1 MNDPGLDDPIA
12 DAADAVQDK
21 YNYSGDADAGADE
34 TEQEEER
41 SFLRPARWWWAST
54 AFPLVAGTFG
64 PMANAFSV
72 CALVE
77 NWRVEIPPGG
87 TEEHGID
94 IADPRWL
101 IAVNAVSL
109 VFALIANL
117 TLLLNMAQRIPFKI
131 AQPFTIAGFWL
142 ASILLI
148 ALIIVAGSDDSKH
161 FRAPGVKDQA
171 LTQAYYYA
179 IFAAGLYQMIS
190 YLMMFTIYGALKGHY
205 SKEFKLTISQRTLM
219 LQTISFMV
227 YLLLGALVYS
237 HIEGWKFL
245 DAVYWADFTL
255 LTIGIGDDYTP
266 ATHTGRALLFP
277 FAIGGIVI
285 LGLVVGS
292 IRSLVLERTKKKLG
306 ARMTEKTRRKVVAR
320 IQKAEQ
326 KNADAGG
333 NYINKI
339 KGLNKDTAKCLT
351 MDPNDHNQ
359 SEKRRR
365 QAEFNAMREV
375 QWIASRERK
384 WVGLTISGLAW
395 LFLWLIG
402 AVIFWKAEKNQ
413 DWTYFEGIY
422 FAYTTLLTIGYGDF
436 QPESNSG
443 KAFFVF
449 WSLLAVPTLTI
460 LISNMGDTVVT
471 LIKDGTIYLGEVTVL
486 PSEKRGVRRSFKL
499 LVMKLNAGRINVKGL
514 KEEDDGV
521 EEAPPGLIHM
531 PHQHGN
537 ATSRHNPEDLE
548 AIQNIAAD
556 FAAAEKMDEDEARRQ
571 GDHLAEDIHH
581 YRHLLITE
589 IRNVYQDV
597 GASEPKK
604 YTYDEWA
611 YYLGLLGEDE
621 SDAKF
626 HRKAP
631 IKPHAHEVAE
641 KLTNEESTA
650 TAAEE
655 VEKKMKHNS
664 GQKHGLP
671 EDEEYKRDG
680 EKIKQW
686 SWMGNRSPL
695 MGDKDEAEWILEK
708 LFQRLET
715 ELLKERK
722 LAQKI
727 RKQKIDAGEDPG
739 TGPGWPLA
747 PGTTGTDDGRGSGE
761 SSDTLE
767 GENEKGS
774 RSRSK

>member
-12 DAADAVQDK
+12 DASEAVNDK
-21 YNYSGDADAGADE
+21 YNADRGADAGGDE

-54 AFPLVAGTFG
+54 AFPLIAGTFG

-77 NWRVEIPPGG
+77 NWRVKIPPGG

-94 IADPRWL
+94 IKDPRWL
-101 IAVNAVSL
+101 VAVNAVSL

-131 AQPFTIAGFWL
+131 AQPFTIIGFWM
-142 ASILLI
+142 ASVLLI

-161 FRAPGVKDQA
+161 FRAPNAKDQA

-219 LQTISFMV
+219 LQTIGFMV

-237 HIEGWKFL
+237 HIEGWQFL

-266 ATHTGRALLFP
+266 QTHTGRALLFP

-292 IRSLVLERTKKKLG
+292 IRSLVLDRTKKKLG
-306 ARMTEKTRRKVVAR
+306 ARLTEKTRRRVVAR

-326 KNADAGG
+326 KNADAGR

-351 MDPNDHNQ
+351 MDPNDHEQ

-375 QWIASRERK
+375 QWIAARERK
-384 WVGLTISGLAW
+384 WVGLTFSGLAW
-395 LFLWLIG
+395 LFLWLVG

-413 DWTYFEGIY
+413 QWSYFEGIY
-422 FAYTTLLTIGYGDF
+422 FAYTSLLTIGYGDF

-486 PSEKRGVRRSFKL
+486 PSEERGIRRSLKL
-499 LVMKLNAGRINVKGL
+499 LVLKLTAGRINV
-514 KEEDDGV
+514 
-521 EEAPPGLIHM
+521 
-531 PHQHGN
+531 
-537 ATSRHNPEDLE
+537 
-548 AIQNIAAD
+548 
-556 FAAAEKMDEDEARRQ
+556 
-571 GDHLAEDIHH
+571 
-581 YRHLLITE
+581 
-589 IRNVYQDV
+589 
-597 GASEPKK
+597 
-604 YTYDEWA
+604 
-611 YYLGLLGEDE
+611 
-621 SDAKF
+621 
-626 HRKAP
+626 
-631 IKPHAHEVAE
+631 
-641 KLTNEESTA
+641 
-650 TAAEE
+650 
-655 VEKKMKHNS
+655 
-664 GQKHGLP
+664 
-671 EDEEYKRDG
+671 
-680 EKIKQW
+680 
-686 SWMGNRSPL
+686 
-695 MGDKDEAEWILEK
+695 
-708 LFQRLET
+708 
-715 ELLKERK
+715 
-722 LAQKI
+722 
-727 RKQKIDAGEDPG
+727 
-739 TGPGWPLA
+739 
-747 PGTTGTDDGRGSGE
+747 
-761 SSDTLE
+761 
-767 GENEKGS
+767 
-774 RSRSK
+774 